1 MTTDAFAWTR
11 AFIRP
16 GPVVFASLFALDS
29 MARASLSTVI
39 PLQAYAVLGSERN
52 VSLLFFAVGWVGIVA
67 TLFIPVLVRRFR
79 PRWVYT
85 MAAALLVVAPA
96 LLALASFAGL
106 IAGLFLRTYAAACLL
121 NLLNLYIMAYIH
133 KRDLSR
139 SEPLRMLFSAVAWSL
154 GPMLGPF
161 LYEDVSPNVAF
172 GLSAVCAVLHLIYFW
187 WLRLEYGPVLGPDE
201 TVNTNPFPH
210 VRRYL
215 AQPRLV
221 VAWLLNFGRESWWVT
236 FFVYTPIQMKEMLPG
251 GVAIA
256 GAVLPGGF
264 IGGLV
269 VSCGTALLF
278 TSPVAGWIARR
289 VGLRRHMMACFVLTA
304 TATAAAAAI
313 FATGSPGWLAAAL
326 LAAAVGAVGLDA
338 VAIVPFLR
346 AVRAR
351 ERPEMTMVFSLY
363 RDFAAL
369 APMALFALLL
379 TFFDMPAVYAAV
391 ALGLLVCAIVAHWL
405 PRSM

>member
-1 MTTDAFAWTR
+1 MSAEASAWTR

-29 MARASLSTVI
+29 MARATLATVI
-39 PLQAYAVLGSERN
+39 PLQAYAVLGSERD
-52 VSLLFFAVGWVGIVA
+52 VSLLFFAVGWVGIIA
-67 TLFIPVLVRRFR
+67 TLFVPALVRRFR

-85 MAAALLVVAPA
+85 MAAVLLVIAPG

-106 IAGLFLRTYAAACLL
+106 VAGMFLRVYAATCLL
-121 NLLNLYIMAYIH
+121 NLLNLYIMAYIR

-139 SEPLRMLFSAVAWSL
+139 SEPLRTLFSAVAWSL
-154 GPMLGPF
+154 GPMLGPY
-161 LYEDVSPNVAF
+161 LYEEFSPNLAF
-172 GLSAVCAVLHLIYFW
+172 GLSAVCAVLHLAYFW
-187 WLRLEYGPVLGPDE
+187 WLRLEYGPALPPGE

-210 VRRYL
+210 IRRYL

-221 VAWLLNFGRESWWVT
+221 LAWLLNFGRETWWVT

-251 GVAIA
+251 GVAI
-256 GAVLPGGF
+256 GGVVLPGGF

-278 TSPVAGWIARR
+278 ASHVMGRVARR
-289 VGLRRHMMACFVLTA
+289 VGLRRHMMTCFLLGAAA
-304 TATAAAAAI
+304 TACAVFLTD
-313 FATGSPGWLAAAL
+313 SPGGLAAAL
-326 LAAAVGAVGLDA
+326 LVAAVGAVGLDV

-363 RDFAAL
+363 RDSAAL

-379 TFFDMPAVYAAV
+379 TFFEMPAVYAAV
-391 ALGLLVCAIVAHWL
+391 ALGLLGCAVLAHWL

>member
-11 AFIRP
+11 AFVRP

-29 MARASLSTVI
+29 MARAILSTVI
-39 PLQAYAVLGSERN
+39 PLQAYAVLGSSRD

-67 TLFIPVLVRRFR
+67 TLFVPALVRRFR

-85 MAAALLVVAPA
+85 MAAALLVVAPL
-96 LLALASFAGL
+96 LLALANFAGL
-106 IAGLFLRTYAAACLL
+106 VAGIFLRAYAAACLL
-121 NLLNLYIMAYIH
+121 NLLNLYIMAYIR

-139 SEPLRMLFSAVAWSL
+139 SEPLRTLFSAVAWSL
-154 GPMLGPF
+154 GPMLGPY
-161 LYEDVSPNVAF
+161 LYEDFSPNLAF
-172 GLSAVCAVLHLIYFW
+172 GLSSALAVLHLGYFW
-187 WLRLEYGPVLGPDE
+187 WLRLEYGPALAPNQ

-210 VRRYL
+210 IRRFA

-221 VAWLLNFGRESWWVT
+221 LAWLLNFGRETWWVT

-251 GVAIA
+251 GVTIG

-278 TSPVAGWIARR
+278 TSPLMGWIARQ
-289 VGLRRHMMACFVLTA
+289 VGLRRHMMVCFALGA
-304 TATAAAAAI
+304 AATAAAV
-313 FATGSPGWLAAAL
+313 FATSSPGLLAAAL
-326 LAAAVGAVGLDA
+326 LAGAVGAVGLDA
-338 VAIVPFLR
+338 VCVVPYLR

-363 RDFAAL
+363 RDSAGL
-369 APMALFALLL
+369 APMAVFALLL
-379 TFFDMPAVYAAV
+379 TFFDMPAVYTALALAMLACAV
-391 ALGLLVCAIVAHWL
+391 LSRWL

>member
-1 MTTDAFAWTR
+1 MTADAFAWTR

-16 GPVVFASLFALDS
+16 GAVVFASLFALDS
-29 MARASLSTVI
+29 MARATLSTVI

-85 MAAALLVVAPA
+85 MAAVLLVIAPA

-121 NLLNLYIMAYIH
+121 NLLNLYIMAYIR

-139 SEPLRMLFSAVAWSL
+139 SEPLRTLFSAVAWSL

-172 GLSAVCAVLHLIYFW
+172 GLSAACAVLHLIYFW
-187 WLRLEYGPVLGPDE
+187 WLRLEYGPALPPDE

-210 VRRYL
+210 IRRYV

-221 VAWLLNFGRESWWVT
+221 LAWLLNFGRESWWVT

-251 GVAIA
+251 GVAI
-256 GAVLPGGF
+256 GSAVLPGGF

-278 TSPVAGWIARR
+278 ASPVVGWIARR
-289 VGLRRHMMACFVLTA
+289 TGLRRHMMACFLLA
-304 TATAAAAAI
+304 AAATAAAI
-313 FATGSPGWLAAAL
+313 FSTASPGWLAAAL
-326 LAAAVGAVGLDA
+326 LLAAVGAVGLDA
-338 VAIVPFLR
+338 VSIVPFLR

-351 ERPEMTMVFSLY
+351 ERTEMTMVFSLY
-363 RDFAAL
+363 RDSAAL

-379 TFFDMPAVYAAV
+379 TFFDMPAVYGAV
-391 ALGLLVCAIVAHWL
+391 ALGLLACAILAHWL

>member
-1 MTTDAFAWTR
+1 MTADAFAWTR
-11 AFIRP
+11 VFIRP

-29 MARASLSTVI
+29 MARATLSTVI
-39 PLQAYAVLGSERN
+39 PLQAYAVLGSSRD
-52 VSLLFFAVGWVGIVA
+52 VSLLFFAVGWVGILA

-85 MAAALLVVAPA
+85 MAAVLLVLAPV

-121 NLLNLYIMAYIH
+121 NLLNLYIMAYIR

-139 SEPLRMLFSAVAWSL
+139 SEPLRTLFSAVAWSL

-172 GLSAVCAVLHLIYFW
+172 GLSAVCAVLHLAYFW
-187 WLRLEYGPVLGPDE
+187 WLRLEYGPVLPPGE

-210 VRRYL
+210 IRRFV

-221 VAWLLNFGRESWWVT
+221 LAWLLNFGRESWWVT
-236 FFVYTPIQMKEMLPG
+236 FFVYTPIQMKAMLPG
-251 GVAIA
+251 GVAI
-256 GAVLPGGF
+256 GSAVLPGGF

-278 TSPVAGWIARR
+278 TSPLIGWIARR
-289 VGLRRHMMACFVLTA
+289 VGLRRHMMACFLIVAAA
-304 TATAAAAAI
+304 TAVAI
-313 FATGSPGWLAAAL
+313 VSTDSPGRLAAAL
-326 LAAAVGAVGLDA
+326 LVAAVGAVGLDA
-338 VAIVPFLR
+338 VSIVPFLR

-363 RDFAAL
+363 RDSAAL
-369 APMALFALLL
+369 APMALFSLLL

-391 ALGLLVCAIVAHWL
+391 ALGLLGCAILAHWL

>member
-29 MARASLSTVI
+29 MARATLSTVI

-85 MAAALLVVAPA
+85 MAAVLLVIAPA

-121 NLLNLYIMAYIH
+121 NLLNLYIMAYIR

-139 SEPLRMLFSAVAWSL
+139 SEPLRTLFSAVAWSL

-172 GLSAVCAVLHLIYFW
+172 GLSAACAVLHLIYFW
-187 WLRLEYGPVLGPDE
+187 WLRLEYGPALPPDE

-210 VRRYL
+210 IRRYV

-221 VAWLLNFGRESWWVT
+221 LAWLLNFGRESWWVT
-236 FFVYTPIQMKEMLPG
+236 FFVYTPIQMKAMLPG
-251 GVAIA
+251 GVAI
-256 GAVLPGGF
+256 GSAVLPGGF

-278 TSPVAGWIARR
+278 ASPVVGWIARR
-289 VGLRRHMMACFVLTA
+289 AGLRRHMMACFLLA
-304 TATAAAAAI
+304 AAATAAAI
-313 FATGSPGWLAAAL
+313 FSTASPGWLAAAL
-326 LAAAVGAVGLDA
+326 LLAAVGAVGLDA
-338 VAIVPFLR
+338 VSIVPFLR

-351 ERPEMTMVFSLY
+351 EGPEMTMVFSLY
-363 RDFAAL
+363 RDSAAL

-379 TFFDMPAVYAAV
+379 TFFDMPAVYGAV
-391 ALGLLVCAIVAHWL
+391 ALGLLACAILAHWL